1 MTPIRMCSAIGLSL
15 TGAFALGCAGPA
27 APLAA
32 APPPAASAAVVV
44 RIDYSHVDGGSCMS
58 TGGRPS
64 LAWKQTWDLS
74 SCKPRSEGAKNLSDP
89 CRAAYNA
96 ECCSQIDAT
105 VIGWEAHV
113 VGGEKLVSPLCRL

>member
-1 MTPIRMCSAIGLSL
+1 MISFRMCSVMGLLL
-15 TGAFALGCAGPA
+15 TGAFALGCAGPS
-27 APLAA
+27 A
-32 APPPAASAAVVV
+32 APPPAASASVIV

-58 TGGRPS
+58 SGGRPS

-74 SCKPRSEGAKNLSDP
+74 SCKPRSAGANNLSDP

-96 ECCSQIDAT
+96 ECCAQIDAT